1 MYTPDPLDTLRDML
15 QLFHVRLQLF
25 KKPYE
30 NLPELDF
37 WLRAHLFQDY
47 DYLAMLHALSTPLRP
62 GYAFSIIDTFG
73 SHYVSFSLDTGSEPS
88 PYEFAVMGPYN
99 YAAVT
104 EEDIH
109 HLISKYHIPQ
119 TFRQDLLFGLGR
131 VPTIRQREL
140 WFNMQIFLISRL
152 ISKDKPLEFLTYND
166 FPSEMPDFRT
176 TIYNSESAEQYRSKT
191 LSGGYG
197 IEEELL
203 NAVKKGNTDQAARLT
218 MKYINFL
225 INYHQSFGLAPQY
238 AAIELNT
245 LLRRT
250 ALETGVHVLRLDEVF
265 VKYRRL
271 FEQQKPLP
279 VHATYTDMVID
290 YCKLVTKYARQNY
303 STAVWK
309 SLDYI
314 DFNYQQDISLHKLAV
329 MFHVS
334 DGYLSTAFKKEV
346 GIPITD
352 YLNKTRVDHA
362 RWMLESTEDSIQEIS
377 GQCGFYDASYF
388 TRVFKRYTG
397 QSPLQFRITRS
408 ML

>member
-15 QLFHVRLQLF
+15 QLFHVRLHLF

-104 EEDIH
+104 EKDIH

-152 ISKDKPLEFLTYND
+152 ISKDKPLEFLPYND

-250 ALETGVHVLRLDEVF
+250 PWKQAYMYF
-265 VKYRRL
+265 V
-271 FEQQKPLP
+271 
-279 VHATYTDMVID
+279 
-290 YCKLVTKYARQNY
+290 
-303 STAVWK
+303 
-309 SLDYI
+309 
-314 DFNYQQDISLHKLAV
+314 
-329 MFHVS
+329 
-334 DGYLSTAFKKEV
+334 
-346 GIPITD
+346 
-352 YLNKTRVDHA
+352 
-362 RWMLESTEDSIQEIS
+362 
-377 GQCGFYDASYF
+377 
-388 TRVFKRYTG
+388 
-397 QSPLQFRITRS
+397 
-408 ML
+408 